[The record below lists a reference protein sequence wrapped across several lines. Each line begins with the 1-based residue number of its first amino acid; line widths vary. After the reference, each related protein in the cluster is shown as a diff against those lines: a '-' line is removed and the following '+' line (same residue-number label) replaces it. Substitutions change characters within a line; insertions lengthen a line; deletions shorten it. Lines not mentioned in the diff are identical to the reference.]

1 MSKMNTIAIN
11 LAETYNESAVNLSVM
26 EWSNVTILRA
36 VYVNTQKEYIFCI
49 DDNNTIRRMK
59 ISRDKDLARI
69 VYAKAKSCIN
79 KVVAFGAV
87 DGWSPDEWFS
97 DITEVE

>member
-1 MSKMNTIAIN
+1 MNTTYDAV
-11 LAETYNESAVNLSVM
+11 YNESAVNLSTM

-36 VYVNTQKEYIFCI
+36 VYVNTEKEYIFCI

-79 KVVAFGAV
+79 KVVSFGAV

-97 DITEVE
+97 DISEVE

>member
-1 MSKMNTIAIN
+1 MSKMNT
-11 LAETYNESAVNLSVM
+11 LSQELYNESAVNLSVM
-26 EWSNVTILRA
+26 EWSNVTTLRA
-36 VYVNTQKEYIFCI
+36 VYVNSQKEYIFCI

-69 VYAKAKSCIN
+69 VYAKAKSCLD
-79 KVVAFGAV
+79 KMVVFGAV

>member
-1 MSKMNTIAIN
+1 MSKMNT
-11 LAETYNESAVNLSVM
+11 LSQELYNESAVNLSTM
-26 EWSNVTILRA
+26 EWSDVAILRA
-36 VYVNTQKEYIFCI
+36 VYVNSQKEYIFCI
-49 DDNNTIRRMK
+49 DDNNTLRRMK

-69 VYAKAKSCIN
+69 VFAKAKYCIN
-79 KVVAFGAV
+79 KAVVFGAV

>member
-1 MSKMNTIAIN
+1 MNTTYDAV
-11 LAETYNESAVNLSVM
+11 YNESAVNLSVM
-26 EWSNVTILRA
+26 EWSGVTTLRA
-36 VYVNTQKEYIFCI
+36 VYVNSQKEYIFCI

-79 KVVAFGAV
+79 KMVTFGAV

>member
-1 MSKMNTIAIN
+1 MSKMNT
-11 LAETYNESAVNLSVM
+11 LSQELYNESAVNLSTM
-26 EWSNVTILRA
+26 EWSDVTILRA
-36 VYVNTQKEYIFCI
+36 AYVNSEKEYIFCI

-69 VYAKAKSCIN
+69 VYAKAKSLIN
-79 KVVAFGAV
+79 KPVVFGAV

-97 DITEVE
+97 DLSEVE

>member
-1 MSKMNTIAIN
+1 MNTTYDAV
-11 LAETYNESAVNLSVM
+11 YNESAVNLSVM

-69 VYAKAKSCIN
+69 VYAKAKACIN
-79 KVVAFGAV
+79 KPVVFGAV